1 MEIDITCDGTEYIDF
16 KKLIPFQ
23 GDLKTITDENL
34 QKLKNSIIKYG
45 FTVPAF
51 VWRDGGAFY
60 ILDAHQRMKALDSLF
75 HDGYEIPDIPI
86 IHIEADNEKEAKEKL
101 LQVSSQYGEFSE
113 QGFADFLLSAD
124 LDLSEL
130 EIRLTNEEFSI
141 ADPKEAEETE
151 GDDEVNDDV
160 KPITKLGDLWELGN
174 HRVLCG
180 DSTES
185 KTVSVL
191 MDGQKADMVFTD
203 PPYGMGLDTDYE
215 KVTGFKNAMH
225 KKKGK
230 DAISGKKY
238 KSVKGDNE
246 DFTPDLI
253 ETVFNNFGYCKEIF
267 LWGADYYSEYINAR
281 NEGSWIVW
289 DKITTKE
296 GIVSEGASKMFGSC
310 FELCWSKMKHKRDII
325 RMFHKGFTSV
335 DNSEKVHPTQKP
347 IQLTEWFINK
357 WDCKKV
363 VDLFLGSGSTL
374 IACEKTNHIC
384 YGMELDEH
392 YCDVIVNRY
401 IDWCN
406 KNDRTPIVKLNG
418 KVYDYSKTIEG
429 TIENG

>member
-1 MEIDITCDGTEYIDF
+1 MDM
-16 KKLIPFQ
+16 
-23 GDLKTITDENL
+23 
-34 QKLKNSIIKYG
+34 
-45 FTVPAF
+45 
-51 VWRDGGAFY
+51 
-60 ILDAHQRMKALDSLF
+60 HQRIKALNSLF
-75 HDGYEIPDIPI
+75 EDGYTIPDIPI
-86 IHIEADNEKEAKEKL
+86 VYIKAKDKKEAKEKL
-101 LQVSSQYGEFSE
+101 LHISSQYGEFDR
-113 QGFADFLLSAD
+113 GGLDDFLLSINSDA
-124 LDLSEL
+124 EL
-130 EIRLTNEEFSI
+130 LETLRLVDDEMDMSI
-141 ADPKEAEETE
+141 FDEPSIETT
-151 GDDEVNDDV
+151 GDDELPEDV

-174 HRVLCG
+174 HRLLCG
-180 DSTES
+180 DSMDAE
-185 KTVSVL
+185 TVGVL

-215 KVTGFKNAMH
+215 KVTGSKNAMH

-230 DAISGKKY
+230 DAIPGKKY
-238 KSVKGDNE
+238 KRVKGDNE

-267 LWGADYYSEYINAR
+267 LWGADYYAEYINAR

-374 IACEKTNHIC
+374 IACEKTNRIC

-392 YCDVIVNRY
+392 YCDVTVQRY
-401 IDWCN
+401 RNWCED
-406 KNDRTPIVKLNG
+406 NDREPIIKRNG
-418 KVYDYSKTIEG
+418 MTEL
-429 TIENG
+429 